1 VNNGRKCSRDT
12 SLAFRLHLRVTK
24 GQSNAMRTDHLKI
37 MQRVTVLF
45 ASLLAACAT
54 PSQRIDRT
62 AERAGLT
69 RAVVTG
75 TQFRHV
81 VYATSAASSRIDELT
96 VFLDGDGLP
105 WIGGRVPAEDPTTR
119 DPLAL
124 QLMIKSSGT
133 ALYVARPCYQQLRD
147 AGCSAE
153 LWTFAR
159 YSASVVDSMTKVIET
174 KAAELNAQR
183 VRLVGYSGGGVLAVL
198 IAERLKNITSV
209 VTIAA
214 NLDVNAWAAHHGYLP
229 LNDSLNPAQSELPHP
244 WPEVHLQGALDNTVP
259 IASTRAYFERF
270 ASAQSITFGDYDH
283 ACCWVRDWG
292 KLQDRIRAELGVTAK
307 KE

>member
-1 VNNGRKCSRDT
+1 
-12 SLAFRLHLRVTK
+12 
-24 GQSNAMRTDHLKI
+24 MRTDRLKI
-37 MQRVTVLF
+37 VQCWVALCF
-45 ASLLAACAT
+45 ASLLVACAT
-54 PSQRIDRT
+54 PSQRVDRI
-62 AERAGLT
+62 AERAGFT

-75 TQFRHV
+75 SEFRHV
-81 VYATSAASSRIDELT
+81 VYATSGASSRSEELT

-105 WIGGRVPAEDPTTR
+105 WIGGRVPADDPTTR

-124 QLMIKSSGT
+124 HLMMKSSGT
-133 ALYVARPCYQQLRD
+133 SLYVARPCYQQLDD
-147 AGCSAE
+147 AACSSE

-159 YSASVVDSMTKVIET
+159 YSASIVDSMTKVIET

-198 IAERLKNITSV
+198 IAERLKTVASV

-214 NLDVNAWAAHHGYLP
+214 NLDVKAWAAHHGYLP

-244 WPEVHLQGALDNTVP
+244 WPEVHLQGSLDDTVP

-270 ASAQSITFGDYDH
+270 ASAQSMTFGDYDH
-283 ACCWVRDWG
+283 VCCWLRDWR
-292 KLQDRIRAELGVTAK
+292 KLQDKIREELGVTAK